1 MQETSRPKGSDW
13 LFLSHFTAGLIDHDD
28 HDFVDLDHDFVD
40 LDHDFDD
47 LDHDFVDLDH
57 DFVVLDHDFDA
68 LVDLDDAFDDLDDFY
83 DLDNQDALDD
93 HDGLVDHD
101 DPHQHP
107 GGGVGP
113 AAGPPCERR
122 ARDRALREEVPPAP
136 PVQSGNYHHHKG
148 ALHLT

>member
-1 MQETSRPKGSDW
+1 MQETSRLKGSDW
-13 LFLSHFTAGLIDHDD
+13 LILSHFTAGLIHHDD
-28 HDFVDLDHDFVD
+28 HDFVDLDHDF
-40 LDHDFDD
+40 
-47 LDHDFVDLDH
+47 
-57 DFVVLDHDFDA
+57 DA
-68 LVDLDDAFDDLDDFY
+68 LVDLDD
-83 DLDNQDALDD
+83 
-93 HDGLVDHD
+93 HDDHD

-148 ALHLT
+148 ALHLTPHGDVHAHPHHQ